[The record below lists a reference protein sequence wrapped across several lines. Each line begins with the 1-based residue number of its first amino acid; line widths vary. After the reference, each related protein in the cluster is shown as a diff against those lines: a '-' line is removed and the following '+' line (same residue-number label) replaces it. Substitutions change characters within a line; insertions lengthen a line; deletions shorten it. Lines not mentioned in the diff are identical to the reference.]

1 MPLDLHAFTPH
12 VMPSSRSTI
21 TVIRACIVADH
32 PPGRR
37 RSGPRISDG
46 VWVEAT
52 SALLG
57 LHDRSVT
64 MTHVRIVDTATSAFE
79 RVELAALEWL
89 SSWNNQRLHS
99 EPDYR
104 APPRPKPPAAL
115 T

>member
-1 MPLDLHAFTPH
+1 M
-12 VMPSSRSTI
+12 
-21 TVIRACIVADH
+21 
-32 PPGRR
+32 
-37 RSGPRISDG
+37 
-46 VWVEAT
+46 
-52 SALLG
+52 
-57 LHDRSVT
+57 T